1 MAVIFIDIIKSTS
14 SNEEKASRGAATTS
28 NTAARASIQSDTP
41 AAMEEQPIEEIT
53 AQPAQPAAQT
63 ITRRRRLPWIINYLD
78 R

>member
-1 MAVIFIDIIKSTS
+1 MAVIFIDIIKSIS
-14 SNEEKASRGAATTS
+14 SNEEKASRGAATNTS

-63 ITRRRRLPWIINYLD
+63 RRRLPWIINYLD